1 MQDENILLELVRLIL
16 PSGFVENFKITSI
29 ISNDIDVEISL
40 DEFENLPE
48 ERKGHTLESKGF
60 LDAVRVRDFPLRDKR
75 VNFKVRRRKWY
86 DHTTGEYF
94 TNSYDTVYKGTRYS
108 LEFAAFLKALPGD
121 ISPIGPFA

>member
-1 MQDENILLELVRLIL
+1 MQDEKILLELARLIL

-60 LDAVRVRDFPLRDKR
+60 LDAVTVRDFPLRDKR

-86 DHTTGEYF
+86 DHTTG
-94 TNSYDTVYKGTRYS
+94 
-108 LEFAAFLKALPGD
+108 
-121 ISPIGPFA
+121 

>member
-1 MQDENILLELVRLIL
+1 MQDENILLELARLIL

-75 VNFKVRRRKWY
+75 VNFRVRRRKWY

>member
-1 MQDENILLELVRLIL
+1 MQDEKILMELACLIL

-29 ISNDIDVEISL
+29 VSNESDVEISL
-40 DEFENLPE
+40 DEFDNIPE
-48 ERKGHTLESKGF
+48 EREEHRVESKGF
-60 LDAVRVRDFPLRDKR
+60 LNAVVVRDFSLRDKR

-86 DHTTGEYF
+86 DHTIGEYF

-108 LEFAAFLKALPGD
+108 KEFAAFLKAIPGD

>member
-1 MQDENILLELVRLIL
+1 MQDENILLELARLIL

-94 TNSYDTVYKGTRYS
+94 TNSYDTVYKCTRYS
-108 LEFAAFLKALPGD
+108 HEFAAFLKALPGD